1 MLNLYRSF
9 IQAFLSNEVAVCG
22 QVARPNLEN
31 VLILL
36 KRTLRIISFKPFK
49 FHPVPF
55 VNLSNILP
63 RHLIYFKTIFSFMH
77 DFVNDLAPPKFQ
89 NYLFILQK
97 NTTIVQGPQR
107 LVISITF
114 ENKTRVQGSGIA
126 FPPVFFLYLNMNLN
140 GIQRQLLNILMRS
153 ILMLTSILWLTNV
166 ENYTIFGFICF
177 LFVFSRVILL
187 FVIRKT

>member
-1 MLNLYRSF
+1 
-9 IQAFLSNEVAVCG
+9 
-22 QVARPNLEN
+22 
-31 VLILL
+31 
-36 KRTLRIISFKPFK
+36 
-49 FHPVPF
+49 
-55 VNLSNILP
+55 
-63 RHLIYFKTIFSFMH
+63 MH

-140 GIQRQLLNILMRS
+140 GIQRQLLNILMRK
-153 ILMLTSILWLTNV
+153 
-166 ENYTIFGFICF
+166 YTYVDVHTLADKF
-177 LFVFSRVILL
+177 
-187 FVIRKT
+187 RKLYHF